1 MEWQGRSG
9 VALVCHQITAAGK
22 AILVRA
28 IKRAGW
34 QPEQFWLIQPGD
46 IPAGCRALVACGDE
60 AQEALT
66 GWFGGKRSVKY
77 TRGYVLPSFSG
88 LPVVPTFDPAKVA
101 QGQMKL
107 LGLVMNDI
115 GAALQAA
122 VGARKVCSEPKSIV
136 NYRVGLDALRELYVE
151 AVADP
156 NLLVAFD
163 LETATSWGEL
173 WLS

>member
-115 GAALQAA
+115 G
-122 VGARKVCSEPKSIV
+122 EI
-136 NYRVGLDALRELYVE
+136 Y
-151 AVADP
+151 
-156 NLLVAFD
+156 
-163 LETATSWGEL
+163 
-173 WLS
+173 